1 MSEEELQ
8 NKITITVA
16 IIGIILFWVIVIVM
30 LFDISNDDNYKCY
43 RTTRGYICVYGSD
56 KE

>member
-16 IIGIILFWVIVIVM
+16 IIGIILFWVTIIVI

-43 RTTRGYICVYGSD
+43 WTTRGYICVLGSD
-56 KE
+56 K

>member
-1 MSEEELQ
+1 M
-8 NKITITVA
+8 NKKDTVEKIVITIA
-16 IIGIILFWVIVIVM
+16 IIGIILFWVTFIVM

-43 RTTRGYICVYGSD
+43 WTTRGYICVFGSD

>member
-1 MSEEELQ
+1 M
-8 NKITITVA
+8 NKKDTLEKIAITVA
-16 IIGIILFWVIVIVM
+16 IIGTILFWVTIIVI

-43 RTTRGYICVYGSD
+43 WTTRGYICVLGSD

>member
-1 MSEEELQ
+1 MKETLQ
-8 NKITITVA
+8 NKIAITVA
-16 IIGIILFWVIVIVM
+16 IIGIILFWVTFIVI

-43 RTTRGYICVYGSD
+43 WTTRGYICVLGSD

>member
-1 MSEEELQ
+1 MKETLQ
-8 NKITITVA
+8 NKIAITVA
-16 IIGIILFWVIVIVM
+16 IIGIILFLVTFIVI

-43 RTTRGYICVYGSD
+43 WTTRGYICVFGSD

>member
-1 MSEEELQ
+1 MNEEDTLD
-8 NKITITVA
+8 KIVTTIG
-16 IIGIILFWVIVIVM
+16 IITIILFWVTFIVI

-43 RTTRGYICVYGSD
+43 WTTRGYICVLGSD